1 MARAYAPPASGS
13 CWELGLAGAAA
24 FQLFLAC
31 NVLSALIHPIYLA
44 ALCYYL
50 FAQPPEGVIA
60 AMGGT
65 APLFAATLIAG
76 YASAIALDLIG
87 LQRRGLLAHAW
98 VLLLTPLY
106 WLLLSLAA
114 WRALFQLLSAPS
126 AGRRPSMAWPRTR
139 ASTT

>member
-1 MARAYAPPASGS
+1 MTANTRERQFKGWMQTWRVHTRRPFRLL
-13 CWELGLAGAAA
+13 WELGLAGTAA

-50 FAQPPEGVIA
+50 FAQPPEGGMA

-76 YASAIALDLIG
+76 YASAIALDLVG
-87 LQRRGLLAHAW
+87 LQRRGLLRHA
-98 VLLLTPLY
+98 
-106 WLLLSLAA
+106 
-114 WRALFQLLSAPS
+114 
-126 AGRRPSMAWPRTR
+126 
-139 ASTT
+139 

>member
-1 MARAYAPPASGS
+1 MQTWRVHTRRPIRLVS
-13 CWELGLAGAAA
+13 ELGLAGAAA

-44 ALCYYL
+44 ILCYYL
-50 FAQPPEGVIA
+50 FAQPPEGIIA

-65 APLFAATLIAG
+65 ALLFAATLIAG
-76 YASAIALDLIG
+76 YASAITLDLIG

-114 WRALFQLLSAPS
+114 WRALYQLLSAHNHSP
-126 AGRRPSMAWPRTR
+126 RPQHYNKPG
-139 ASTT
+139 